1 MTTCPCHDKNIL
13 FFVGFHWHIA
23 TRRAYSVMR
32 LGCFIIMAMCGAA
45 AAHAEVDPVSGI
57 DFVTVSAVSN
67 APWQGNGTPGDR
79 AIGRG
84 GVGYEYK
91 IGKFEVT
98 SAQWAEFFSA
108 AYDRPAGDTI
118 PHLIPPDFWGG
129 IPAVPTHTENPNAR
143 RWVTTPQ
150 TAMIPTGDIS
160 WRMAAIYC
168 NWLHNGKATNRE
180 AFLSGAYDVSTFGY
194 QGTVFTDQLTH
205 NPDARYWVPTW
216 DEWLKAA
223 HYDPAKP
230 NGDGSLGGW
239 WVYPH
244 MSDTAPVYGPP
255 GVLVNGVLAQANA
268 GWDQLDFPGFN
279 PFSVQLWAYENVTS
293 PWGLLDVS
301 GATREWT
308 EETLFVNGV
317 FPADRFFDGTA
328 WDFSIGTLDR
338 INSVGGD
345 FPSLAVY
352 DLGFRIATSVPAPG
366 ISALG
371 LGLFLSLGVRRRRTP
386 RAPLGTF

>member
-1 MTTCPCHDKNIL
+1 MVWGNVQQLSIYAAFT
-13 FFVGFHWHIA
+13 
-23 TRRAYSVMR
+23 
-32 LGCFIIMAMCGAA
+32 AA
-45 AAHAEVDPVSGI
+45 AVGWTARADVDPVSGI
-57 DFVTVSAVSN
+57 DFVTVGATGN
-67 APWQGNGTPGDR
+67 AAWQGNGTPGDR

-84 GVGYEYK
+84 SVGYEYK

-108 AYDRPAGDTI
+108 AYDRPVGDTI

-129 IPAVPTHTENPNAR
+129 IPTTPTHTENPNAR
-143 RWVTTPQ
+143 RWTTTPQ

-180 AFLSGAYDVSTFGY
+180 AFLNGAYDVSTFGY

-205 NPDARYWVPTW
+205 NADARYWIPTW

-223 HYDPAKP
+223 HYDPTKQ

-239 WVYPH
+239 WLYPH
-244 MSDTAPVYGPP
+244 RSDVAPVYGPP
-255 GVLVNGVLAQANA
+255 GVMVNGVLAQANA
-268 GWDQLDFPGFN
+268 GWDQLNFPGFN
-279 PFSVQLWAYENVTS
+279 PFNVQLGAYPEVTS
-293 PWGLLDVS
+293 PWGLLDVA
-301 GATREWT
+301 GGTTEWT
-308 EETLFVNGV
+308 EEVGYVNGI
-317 FPADRFFDGTA
+317 FPAFRHFDGTA
-328 WDFSIGTLDR
+328 WAFSPGLDLL
-338 INSVGGD
+338 NYNGGD

-352 DLGFRIATSVPAPG
+352 DLGFRIATSVPTPG

-371 LGLFLSLGVRRRRTP
+371 LGLILSLGVRRRKHGGCHEKEGVEHNCGVG
-386 RAPLGTF
+386 L

>member
-1 MTTCPCHDKNIL
+1 
-13 FFVGFHWHIA
+13 
-23 TRRAYSVMR
+23 MR
-32 LGCFIIMAMCGAA
+32 LGTLATALFLTAS
-45 AAHAEVDPVSGI
+45 AHADIDPVSGI
-57 DFVTVSAVSN
+57 DFVTVGAPGN

-98 SAQWAEFFSA
+98 SAQWVDFFNA

-118 PHLIPPDFWGG
+118 PHLIPPDCWGG
-129 IPAVPTHTENPNAR
+129 ISTTPTHIENPNAR
-143 RWVTTPQ
+143 RWTTTPQ
-150 TAMIPTGDIS
+150 SAMLPTGDIS

-180 AFLSGAYDVSTFGY
+180 AFLNGAYDVSTFGY

-205 NPDARYWVPTW
+205 HPDAHYWIPTW

-223 HYDPAKP
+223 HYDPVKQ
-230 NGDGSLGGW
+230 NSDGSLGGW
-239 WVYPH
+239 WLYPH
-244 MSDTAPVYGPP
+244 RSDVAPVYGPP
-255 GVLVNGVLAQANA
+255 NVFVNGVLSQANA
-268 GWDQLDFPGFN
+268 GWDQLDYPGFN
-279 PFSVQLWAYENVTS
+279 PFSVQLGAYAQVTS
-293 PWGLLDVS
+293 PWGLLDVA

-308 EETLFVNGV
+308 EETVFVNGV
-317 FPADRFFDGTA
+317 FPADRYFDGTA
-328 WDFSIGTLDR
+328 WDFSTGTVDR

-366 ISALG
+366 ISALAVS
-371 LGLFLSLGVRRRRTP
+371 LFALAAHRRRSS
-386 RAPLGTF
+386 G